1 MKLFGLSELRIQL
14 VVNISGILISGL
26 QWIRN
31 SVVTSEGLRIHPFL
45 VVSLASLP
53 IAIFIQK
60 FVKIT
65 IGNNVKETTQTFILK
80 LQP

>member
-31 SVVTSEGLRIHPFL
+31 SVVTSEGFRIHPFL